1 MKNNCF
7 WMLSGLVAAL
17 FSFLVSV
24 TPAYAMAEEPAETV
38 EAVSEEGE
46 PLSEGSGIV
55 TRDLLYDKA
64 TNKQFLTIQDREG
77 NIFYLVI
84 DYDAPVDEEEEQY
97 QTYFLNPVDTDD
109 LAALAEESEEE
120 PIVCSCTERCQ
131 AGAVNMDCELCAKDM
146 TECAGMEPEV
156 EEPAEPENSEIEI
169 SEEEPEEKFNPAV
182 LILAFALL
190 GGGCAFAY
198 LKLVKGKQKAKAGP
212 NPDDY
217 GYGMEDED
225 DSEYEF
231 ETESEEEGEQE
242 TKETAESDEE
252 EDGDEAL

>member
-38 EAVSEEGE
+38 EAASEEGE

-109 LAALAEESEEE
+109 LAALQRKMRKNPLSA
-120 PIVCSCTERCQ
+120 PARNIVRPGQSIWTVSFVQR
-131 AGAVNMDCELCAKDM
+131 
-146 TECAGMEPEV
+146 T
-156 EEPAEPENSEIEI
+156 
-169 SEEEPEEKFNPAV
+169 
-182 LILAFALL
+182 
-190 GGGCAFAY
+190 
-198 LKLVKGKQKAKAGP
+198 
-212 NPDDY
+212 
-217 GYGMEDED
+217 
-225 DSEYEF
+225 
-231 ETESEEEGEQE
+231 
-242 TKETAESDEE
+242 
-252 EDGDEAL
+252 

>member
-24 TPAYAMAEEPAETV
+24 TPAYAMAEESAETV

-64 TNKQFLTIQDREG
+64 TNNQFLTIQDREG

>member
-7 WMLSGLVAAL
+7 WMLSGLVAGL

-24 TPAYAMAEEPAETV
+24 RPAYAMAEEPAETV